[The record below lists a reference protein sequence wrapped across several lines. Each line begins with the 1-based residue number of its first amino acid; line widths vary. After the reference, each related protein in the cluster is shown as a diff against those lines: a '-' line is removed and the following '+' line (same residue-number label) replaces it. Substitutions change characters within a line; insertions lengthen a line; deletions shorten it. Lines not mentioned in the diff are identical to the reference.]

1 MAMKV
6 YPWRCKCTRGG
17 ASFYK
22 CALDSAS
29 FFKAVQVCPWLCKV
43 NISVPV
49 TVQAFLKLYKV
60 CPWLC
65 KVNISVPVTVQAF
78 LKLYKCARG
87 YVRLI

>member
-1 MAMKV
+1 MCPRLCKV
-6 YPWRCKCTRGG
+6 SISVPMTVQAFLQLYPWLCKCTRGG

-22 CALDSAS
+22 CALGSAS

-49 TVQAFLKLYKV
+49 TVQA
-60 CPWLC
+60 
-65 KVNISVPVTVQAF
+65 I